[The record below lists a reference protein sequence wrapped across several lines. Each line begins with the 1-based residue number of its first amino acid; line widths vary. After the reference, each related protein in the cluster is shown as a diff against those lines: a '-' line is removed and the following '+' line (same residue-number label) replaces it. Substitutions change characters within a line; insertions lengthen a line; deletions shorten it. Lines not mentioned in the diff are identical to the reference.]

1 MRAGLFA
8 SIAISALC
16 LPLSCF
22 AGDLI
27 NLKIVK
33 AEKSYDAGNASLAL
47 YMRLSDSDSR
57 LFGDWTL
64 RHVGVKLN
72 IMIDGRVVSEPR
84 LLSPIMGGSLQVS
97 GLPESE
103 IDALIPKLLN
113 GRSTVAIDTQE

>member
-1 MRAGLFA
+1 VRSCFIA
-8 SIAISALC
+8 SIAIAASC

-33 AEKSYDAGNASLAL
+33 AEKGFDQRPVVVLN
-47 YMRLSDSDSR
+47 MRLSESDSR
-57 LFGDWTL
+57 LFGEWTL
-64 RHVGVKLN
+64 RHVGAKVS

-84 LLSPIMGGSLQVS
+84 LLSPITGGSLQVS
-97 GLPESE
+97 GLAESE

>member
-1 MRAGLFA
+1 MKSDLFA
-8 SIAISALC
+8 AIVIAASC

-33 AEKSYDAGNASLAL
+33 AEKSYDGRSAL
-47 YMRLSDSDSR
+47 PVLNMRLGDNDSH

-64 RHVGVKLN
+64 RHVGAKCS

-84 LLSPIMGGSLQVS
+84 LYSAITGGSLQVS
-97 GLPESE
+97 GLPENE
-103 IDALIPKLLN
+103 IDALIQKLLN
-113 GRSTVAIDTQE
+113 GRSTVAIDAQE

>member
-1 MRAGLFA
+1 MKSDLFA
-8 SIAISALC
+8 SMAILASC

-33 AEKSYDAGNASLAL
+33 AEKSYDGRSAL
-47 YMRLSDSDSR
+47 PVLNMRLGDNDSH

-64 RHVGVKLN
+64 RHVGAKCS

-84 LLSPIMGGSLQVS
+84 LYSAITGGSLQVS
-97 GLPESE
+97 GLPENE
-103 IDALIPKLLN
+103 IDALIQKLLN
-113 GRSTVAIDTQE
+113 GRSTVAIDAQE

>member
-1 MRAGLFA
+1 MRSCLFA
-8 SIAISALC
+8 SMAILVSC

-33 AEKSYDAGNASLAL
+33 AEKSFDGRSAL
-47 YMRLSDSDSR
+47 PVLNMRLGDSDSH
-57 LFGDWTL
+57 LFGEWSL
-64 RHVGVKLN
+64 RHVGAKLA

-84 LLSPIMGGSLQVS
+84 LYSAITGGSLQVS
-97 GLPESE
+97 GMRENE
-103 IDALIPKLLN
+103 IDALIPKLLD

>member
-8 SIAISALC
+8 SIVISALC

-27 NLKIVK
+27 NLKIIK
-33 AEKSYDAGNASLAL
+33 AEKSYDSTNALPVL
-47 YMRLSDSDSR
+47 NMRLGDSDSH

-64 RHVGVKLN
+64 RHVGVKCS

-84 LLSPIMGGSLQVS
+84 LYGPITGGSLQVS
-97 GLPESE
+97 GLPENE

>member
-1 MRAGLFA
+1 MRSCLFA
-8 SIAISALC
+8 SMAILVSC

-33 AEKSYDAGNASLAL
+33 AEKSYDAGNALPVL
-47 YMRLSDSDSR
+47 NMRLGDSDSH
-57 LFGDWTL
+57 LFGEWSL
-64 RHVGVKLN
+64 RHVGAKLA

-84 LLSPIMGGSLQVS
+84 LYSAITGGSLQVS
-97 GLPESE
+97 GMRENE
-103 IDALIPKLLN
+103 IDALIPKLLD